1 MSTPYQGYEPPRR
14 TRPLH
19 LLWAVPLSLLG
30 GYVAVGFA
38 GFAWCG
44 LHACN
49 WDDRGSSVLVG
60 AFTLL
65 AGIILA
71 APWWFV
77 PWTSRPRWR
86 VIIGLTLC
94 TVVWIGG
101 WYGVTHQLL

>member
-1 MSTPYQGYEPPRR
+1 M
-14 TRPLH
+14 
-19 LLWAVPLSLLG
+19 
-30 GYVAVGFA
+30 
-38 GFAWCG
+38 
-44 LHACN
+44 
-49 WDDRGSSVLVG
+49 LVG